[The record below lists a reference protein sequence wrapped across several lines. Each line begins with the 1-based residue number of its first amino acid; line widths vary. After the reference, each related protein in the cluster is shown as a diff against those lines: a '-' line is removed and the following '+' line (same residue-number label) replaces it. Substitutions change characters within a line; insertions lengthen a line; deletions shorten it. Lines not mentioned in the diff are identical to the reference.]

1 VLALLASAKA
11 QPVVNG
17 VANVASFALSGLPH
31 AGIAQGSIFTVF
43 GDRMGPSSL
52 QLAASFPLP
61 RELGGTSMRVT
72 VGGTAVNPIMVFT
85 SAAQAAAI
93 LPSNTPVGDGTLTV
107 TYQNQTSAAFP
118 LRVVRSSFG
127 IFALNQA
134 GSGPAIVTDPNFVPN
149 TMTRASNPGDVMI
162 LWGTGL
168 GPVSGDEAAGPL
180 PGEQDVDVRVFVGGR
195 RADVTY
201 RGRSGCCAG
210 LDQIV
215 FTVPPGPEGC
225 AVPLVVVAGG
235 VSSNFTSLSIAAG
248 GRTCSDRGGLSA
260 EQLDRAA
267 ASGALR
273 AGVVRLFRAGS
284 ILGGPPPLPFVTV
297 WTDQVAAAFSR
308 YSFAGLLASQALT
321 ILPAGTCTV
330 RQFRGEQVNV
340 SDPAPREGLDAG
352 PMLNLTGPRGARQV
366 ARQAAGGVYTAHLG
380 GGGQEIPGLNAGLDP
395 DYLERGAYSINN
407 GSGTAAVGAF
417 TARLTIGE
425 EVNWTN
431 RASVRTI
438 TRTAPLT
445 VNWTGGDPAAEFVD
459 ITGSVVVVSRK
470 VGATFTCRAPR
481 SAGSF
486 TIPAEVLSSLPA
498 SEMQEGLPTGY
509 LAVDAAYL
517 PVTFSAAGLE
527 AGFFS
532 YLRTASLPVTYR

>member
-1 VLALLASAKA
+1 
-11 QPVVNG
+11 
-17 VANVASFALSGLPH
+17 
-31 AGIAQGSIFTVF
+31 
-43 GDRMGPSSL
+43 
-52 QLAASFPLP
+52 
-61 RELGGTSMRVT
+61 
-72 VGGTAVNPIMVFT
+72 
-85 SAAQAAAI
+85 
-93 LPSNTPVGDGTLTV
+93 
-107 TYQNQTSAAFP
+107 
-118 LRVVRSSFG
+118 
-127 IFALNQA
+127 
-134 GSGPAIVTDPNFVPN
+134 
-149 TMTRASNPGDVMI
+149 
-162 LWGTGL
+162 
-168 GPVSGDEAAGPL
+168 
-180 PGEQDVDVRVFVGGR
+180 
-195 RADVTY
+195 
-201 RGRSGCCAG
+201 
-210 LDQIV
+210 
-215 FTVPPGPEGC
+215 
-225 AVPLVVVAGG
+225 
-235 VSSNFTSLSIAAG
+235 
-248 GRTCSDRGGLSA
+248 
-260 EQLDRAA
+260 
-267 ASGALR
+267 
-273 AGVVRLFRAGS
+273 
-284 ILGGPPPLPFVTV
+284 
-297 WTDQVAAAFSR
+297 
-308 YSFAGLLASQALT
+308 
-321 ILPAGTCTV
+321 
-330 RQFRGEQVNV
+330 
-340 SDPAPREGLDAG
+340 
-352 PMLNLTGPRGARQV
+352 MLNLTGPRGARQV